1 MPAYIDH
8 LVVAASSLAQGVAWC
23 EDRLGITPGPG
34 GEHALFGTHNRL
46 FKIATPQFP
55 MAYFEIIAINP
66 QAIRTPKTIAR
77 HPHRWFDLDT
87 SELQKTIAHEP
98 CLIHFVVNTTN
109 IQASLKALKKQGIDR
124 GPAIH
129 AERHT
134 SKGLLQW
141 QISVRKDGQRLFDGL
156 LPTLIQWGTPK
167 EPDPLQLHPRNTL
180 PRSGV
185 TLQSIDITHTS
196 ADKLQAAYDA
206 IGLEGLSVGYG
217 ATQLKVTLETPNGK
231 VVLA

>member
-1 MPAYIDH
+1 
-8 LVVAASSLAQGVAWC
+8 
-23 EDRLGITPGPG
+23 
-34 GEHALFGTHNRL
+34 
-46 FKIATPQFP
+46 
-55 MAYFEIIAINP
+55 
-66 QAIRTPKTIAR
+66 
-77 HPHRWFDLDT
+77 
-87 SELQKTIAHEP
+87 
-98 CLIHFVVNTTN
+98 
-109 IQASLKALKKQGIDR
+109 
-124 GPAIH
+124 
-129 AERHT
+129 
-134 SKGLLQW
+134 
-141 QISVRKDGQRLFDGL
+141 LFDGL

-217 ATQLKVTLETPNGK
+217 PTQLKVTLETPNGK